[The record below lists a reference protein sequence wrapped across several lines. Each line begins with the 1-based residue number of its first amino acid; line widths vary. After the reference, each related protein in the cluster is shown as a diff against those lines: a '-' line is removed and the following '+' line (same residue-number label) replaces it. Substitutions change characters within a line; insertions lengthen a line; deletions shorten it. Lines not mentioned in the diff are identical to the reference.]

1 MRRILLQAVAAAGC
15 AIAFAGGAAEQSFYK
30 SVLPNGR
37 IVYGDAPAVNAK
49 RAEKIT
55 VRTDTSTSDID
66 AEAAQRA
73 LHSSRQ
79 QLLRDAAAR
88 TARLAQLET
97 GIVSA
102 YNDLKDTQEA
112 RESGRVVQEGD
123 RQGRRF
129 SASYWERQR
138 SLEAEVLK
146 ARQRLDKLLAER
158 AALR

>member
-1 MRRILLQAVAAAGC
+1 MGRVLLQAVAVAGC
-15 AIAFAGGAAEQSFYK
+15 AIAFASGAEEQSFYK

-37 IVYGDAPAVNAK
+37 VVYGDAPAAGAK
-49 RAEKIT
+49 RADKIT

-66 AEAAQRA
+66 AAAAQRA
-73 LHSSRQ
+73 LHLSRQ

-97 GIVSA
+97 GIASA
-102 YNDLKDTQEA
+102 YNELKAAQEA

-129 SASYWERQR
+129 NASYWERQR
-138 SLEAEVLK
+138 TLEAGVLE
-146 ARQRLDKLLAER
+146 ARRRLDKLLAER
-158 AALR
+158 TALR